1 MSFTETTHT
10 SWFTRLKNGVIGI
23 VVGLIIAV
31 GMIVL
36 LAWNEGR
43 SVKTYRSLVEGAG
56 LVVSVASD
64 TVDPANEGKLIHI
77 SGKVVPDGTP
87 EDSVFAVSAEGAA
100 GLRRD
105 VEMYQWV
112 EESRSE
118 TKKTLGG
125 GEETVTTYSYK
136 KDWQSRPVDSSN
148 FREGDGHS
156 NPPMPFESERF
167 TISSAHV
174 GAFVV
179 DGETIANLGT
189 TKPIAVSPDLVRKI
203 EETIAVG
210 MPVSSDGKTLF
221 VSNNRN
227 APAIGDLRI
236 RFDRIDTG
244 EASLIAA
251 QSGNRLKPFN
261 TSNGRSLFLS
271 QAGIVGAAEMFDA
284 AQSENTL
291 ITWLIRFGGLIGLYI
306 GFSLSFSILGVI
318 ADVIPFV
325 GSIVRFGTG
334 LIAFA
339 LTLIIGPT
347 VIALAWFAYRP
358 LLSLGLIAGGI
369 VLAIA
374 VLKLRG
380 SKSAAATPKAA

>member
-189 TKPIAVSPDLVRKI
+189 TKQIAVSPDLVRKI

-251 QSGNRLKPFN
+251 QSGNGLKPFN

-291 ITWLIRFGGLIGLYI
+291 ITWLIRLGGLIGLYI